1 MQDNLA
7 IRAADKSLGNPDFIL
22 FPGGWDEPSLLA
34 RLPAWGCQGS
44 RWGETPVLQ
53 KVLHALLFLMSR
65 LLQLFIQWVFF
76 VLSRLK

>member
-22 FPGGWDEPSLLA
+22 FPGGWDETSLLA
-34 RLPAWGCQGS
+34 RLPVWGRQGS
-44 RWGETPVLQ
+44 RWGETPVLP